1 MFYITSIIEYS
12 SFLWY
17 KEHINLQE
25 GGFSMAVIR
34 KRLAMQIVQAVKD
47 VCGHDINFIDPG
59 GMIFASTDERRIGQF
74 HEIGCEAARRGE
86 TIEVTV
92 DGAYDGTQ
100 RGVNIPVHHNG
111 EIIAVIG
118 ITGDPEAVRKFG
130 VMAQKITALI
140 LREHELEEQSGN
152 EKARMHHVIRA
163 LALGEHL
170 NYAFYRSFLAEHGI
184 DPSSERTVVVV
195 RTGEVENLTALKS
208 AVHRALRHTDVKLFT
223 FCYPNEYILLLE
235 RGQIRPVTE
244 ALTMLS
250 EQEPGALRIGVGS
263 SEPLSKQ
270 ARSYE
275 AATIA
280 RRSLRSGEVIA
291 FFDALDLEI
300 LLGTLP
306 QDALER
312 YLQKT
317 VSSLSDTDRA
327 LLRAYF
333 DADMS
338 LKETAQALYLHKNTL
353 QYRLD
358 RIARE
363 TGYNPRVFSDATRL
377 YLALKL
383 EALPGK

>member
-1 MFYITSIIEYS
+1 MPAI
-12 SFLWY
+12 
-17 KEHINLQE
+17 KKRV
-25 GGFSMAVIR
+25 AV
-34 KRLAMQIVQAVKD
+34 QIVQAVKD

-59 GMIFASTDERRIGQF
+59 GVIFASTNEARIGQF
-74 HEIGCEAARRGE
+74 HEIGRAAARRGE
-86 TIEVTV
+86 TIEVTS
-92 DGAYDGTQ
+92 DNTYEGTQ
-100 RGVNIPVHHNG
+100 RGVNIPVHHDG

-118 ITGDPEAVRKFG
+118 ITGVPDEVRKYG
-130 VMAQKITALI
+130 VLAQKITALI
-140 LREHELEEQSGN
+140 LREHELEAQHDS
-152 EKARMHHVIRA
+152 EKAQMHHVIRA

-170 NYAFYRSFLAEHGI
+170 NFEFYRAFMKRHGVDLHAE
-184 DPSSERTVVVV
+184 RCVAVV
-195 RTGEVENLTALKS
+195 RTGETENLTALKS
-208 AVHRALRHTDVKLFT
+208 ALTHTLRQNGVRLYT

-235 RGQIRPVTE
+235 RGQVRPVTE
-244 ALTMLS
+244 ALRALADS
-250 EQEPGALRIGVGS
+250 KPGALRIGVGS
-263 SEPLSKQ
+263 LEPLARQ

-280 RRSLRSGEVIA
+280 RRSLKPGETLS

-300 LLGTLP
+300 LLATLP
-306 QDALER
+306 EEGRER
-312 YLQKT
+312 YLNKT
-317 VSSLSDTDRA
+317 VAALSDADRA

-338 LKETAQALYLHKNTL
+338 LKQTAETLYLHKNTL

>member
-1 MFYITSIIEYS
+1 
-12 SFLWY
+12 
-17 KEHINLQE
+17 
-25 GGFSMAVIR
+25 MAAIR
-34 KRLAMQIVQAVKD
+34 RQLAMQIVQAVKD

-86 TIEVTV
+86 TIEVTT
-92 DGAYDGTQ
+92 DGAYHGTQ
-100 RGVNIPVHHNG
+100 RGVNIPLFHNG
-111 EIIAVIG
+111 EILAVIG
-118 ITGDPEAVRKFG
+118 ITGDPDTVRKFG

-152 EKARMHHVIRA
+152 KKAQMHHVIRA

-170 NYAFYRSFLAEHGI
+170 NYSFFRAFLAEHGV
-184 DPSSERTVVVV
+184 DPSEERTVAVV
-195 RTGEVENLTALKS
+195 RAGDVENLTALKS
-208 AVHRALRHTDVKLFT
+208 DVHRALRHRNVTLYT

-235 RGQIRPVTE
+235 RGQIRSVTDALL
-244 ALTMLS
+244 ALT
-250 EQEPGALRIGVGS
+250 ETWPGALRIGVGS

-280 RRSLRSGEVIA
+280 RRSLKPGQSIA

-306 QDALER
+306 EAAGER

-317 VSSLSDTDRA
+317 AAALSDADRA
-327 LLRAYF
+327 LLRTYF
-333 DADMS
+333 DTDMS

-358 RIARE
+358 RISRE
-363 TGYNPRVFSDATRL
+363 TGYNPRVFSDAVRL

-383 EALPGK
+383 DALSGT